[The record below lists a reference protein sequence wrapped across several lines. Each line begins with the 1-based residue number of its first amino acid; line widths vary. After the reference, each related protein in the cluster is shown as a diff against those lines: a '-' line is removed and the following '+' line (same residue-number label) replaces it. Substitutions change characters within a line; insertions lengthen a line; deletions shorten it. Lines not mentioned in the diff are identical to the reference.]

1 MMVVENAERFGLAQL
16 HQLRGRVGR
25 GSDESWCFLMTEGSS
40 KLKVLTQTND
50 GFFIAQKDMEMRGF
64 GDIFGTRQ
72 SGALSGLSLNIA
84 QDVKLLE
91 TVHALTMILV
101 ADISSEEC
109 SFDALSNE
117 LAALSEEMGVQI
129 RVQRSE
135 IFESMYRI

>member
-1 MMVVENAERFGLAQL
+1 MNEQKRVVISVLGLDRKGIIARVSNALYNNDANIL
-16 HQLRGRVGR
+16 DI
-25 GSDESWCFLMTEGSS
+25 S
-40 KLKVLTQTND
+40 QT
-50 GFFIAQKDMEMRGF
+50 IV
-64 GDIFGTRQ
+64 
-72 SGALSGLSLNIA
+72 SGYF
-84 QDVKLLE
+84 
-91 TVHALTMILV
+91 TMILV

>member
-1 MMVVENAERFGLAQL
+1 MNEQKKVVISVLGLDRKGIIARVSNALYNNDANIL
-16 HQLRGRVGR
+16 DI
-25 GSDESWCFLMTEGSS
+25 S
-40 KLKVLTQTND
+40 QT
-50 GFFIAQKDMEMRGF
+50 IV
-64 GDIFGTRQ
+64 
-72 SGALSGLSLNIA
+72 SGYF
-84 QDVKLLE
+84 
-91 TVHALTMILV
+91 TMILV